1 MIKRFARHG
10 NSWALV
16 IDRGVMD
23 LLHIDPQNPVSVTTD
38 GTRLLIEPVRETG
51 NDARFR
57 AAMDKVHRRYSKAF
71 RKLAE

>member
-1 MIKRFARHG
+1 MIKRLAKHG
-10 NSWALV
+10 NSWAIV

-23 LLHIDPQNPVSVTTD
+23 LLKIEPESPVSITTD

-57 AAMDKVHRRYSKAF
+57 AVMKKVHRRYSKAF

>member
-23 LLHIDPQNPVSVTTD
+23 LLRIDPEVPVSITTD

-57 AAMDKVHRRYSKAF
+57 AVMNKVHRRYAKAF